1 MYTWG
6 NGKSGALGHGDWD
19 QVDLPKKV
27 DGLKDIVKIECGS
40 DYTMA
45 LSKDGTIFAFGNNGY
60 GQLGVSGNATKV
72 MKPTK
77 VPASKVIDI
86 SCGEE
91 HSAYLD
97 SDG

>member
-1 MYTWG
+1 M
-6 NGKSGALGHGDWD
+6 GHGEQGDVATPTLVAD
-19 QVDLPKKV
+19 
-27 DGLKDIVKIECGS
+27 LKDIVKIDCGS
-40 DYTMA
+40 EYTMA

-77 VPASKVIDI
+77 LPASKVIDI